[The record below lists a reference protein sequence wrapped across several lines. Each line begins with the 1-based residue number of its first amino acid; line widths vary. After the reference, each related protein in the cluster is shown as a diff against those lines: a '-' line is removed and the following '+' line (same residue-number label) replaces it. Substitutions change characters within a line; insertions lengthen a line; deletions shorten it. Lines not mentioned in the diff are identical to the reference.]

1 MLNGSDLIF
10 ALNLYYLMIATSTLE
25 ISSKAYRQNIKYIR
39 SEIGPDAV
47 ISAVVKGN
55 AYGHGIPQM
64 VEIAEK
70 AGIRHFSTFSSD
82 EALEVFQHSKKKS
95 EIMILGMLYLE
106 ELEELIQKG
115 ISFYVFDFD
124 RLNAAISI
132 SKTTQLPAKIHIEV
146 ETGFHRTGFE
156 WKDREN
162 LATILLENSEAISLE
177 GLCTHYAGAESVS
190 NFVRVKNQIATYHA
204 FKEYFLG
211 QNLSF
216 KKFHTACSA
225 ATLIFPE
232 TIMDMVR
239 IGIAGYGFWP
249 TKETYFAKLQDL
261 PKNNKNPLRRLITW
275 KSTVMSLKEVKMG
288 EFVGYGNSY
297 MALTN
302 IKMAIVPVGYAHGFS
317 RLLSNQGQVL
327 IQGQYCQVVGTVTMN
342 SIAVNIT
349 KVKNV
354 KPGDEVILI
363 GKQGGKEITVASFSE
378 STQQVNYELLT
389 RLPKDIPRKI
399 IP

>member
-1 MLNGSDLIF
+1 MRKKSDLISP
-10 ALNLYYLMIATSTLE
+10 LKLQHTMIATSTLE
-25 ISSKAYRQNIKYIR
+25 ISTKAYKQNIKYIR
-39 SEIGPDAV
+39 SEIGPDPT

-55 AYGHGIPQM
+55 AYGHGISQM

-70 AGIRHFSTFSSD
+70 AGVRHFSAFSSD
-82 EALEVFQHSKKKS
+82 EALEVFQHSKKES
-95 EIMILGMLYLE
+95 QIMILGMLYLE
-106 ELEELIQKG
+106 ELEELIRKG
-115 ISFYVFDFD
+115 ISFYVFDFE
-124 RLNAAISI
+124 RLEAAIAV
-132 SKTTQLPAKIHIEV
+132 SKAIQIPAKIHIEV
-146 ETGFHRTGFE
+146 ETGFHRTGFD
-156 WKDREN
+156 WKYREKLADN
-162 LATILLENSEAISLE
+162 LFENSGSISLE

-190 NFVRVKNQIATYHA
+190 NFVRVKKQIATYHE
-204 FKEYFLG
+204 FKDYFSSKGLI
-211 QNLSF
+211 F

-261 PKNNKNPLRRLITW
+261 PKNNKNPLKRLITW
-275 KSTVMSLKEVKMG
+275 KSTVMSLKDVKMG

-297 MALTN
+297 MALTD
-302 IKMAIVPVGYAHGFS
+302 IKMAIVPVGYGHGFS

-327 IQGQYCQVVGTVTMN
+327 IQGQFCQVVGTVTMN
-342 SIAVNIT
+342 AIAVNIT

-354 KPGDEVILI
+354 NPGDEVILI

>member
-1 MLNGSDLIF
+1 MLKLKIT
-10 ALNLYYLMIATSTLE
+10 MIATSSLE
-25 ISSKAYRQNIKYIR
+25 ISAKAYRQNIKYIR
-39 SEIGPDAV
+39 SEIGPDPV

-55 AYGHGIPQM
+55 AYGHGIAQM

-95 EIMILGMLYLE
+95 DIMILGMLYLE

-124 RLNAAISI
+124 RLKAAIAI
-132 SKTTQLPAKIHIEV
+132 SKTTQIRAKIHIEV

-162 LATILLENSEAISLE
+162 LATILLENSEAISME

-190 NFVRVKNQIATYHA
+190 NFVRVKNQIASYHE
-204 FKEYFLG
+204 FKNYFLEQG
-211 QNLSF
+211 LTF

-249 TKETYFAKLQDL
+249 TKETYFAKLHDL

-288 EFVGYGNSY
+288 EFVGYGNSF
-297 MALTN
+297 MALEN
-302 IKMAIVPVGYAHGFS
+302 MKMAIVPVGYGHGFS

-327 IQGQYCQVVGTVTMN
+327 IQGQFCQVVGTVTMN
-342 SIAVNIT
+342 AIAVNIS

-354 KPGDEVILI
+354 KIGDEVILI
-363 GKQGGKEITVASFSE
+363 GKQRGKEITVASFSE

>member
-1 MLNGSDLIF
+1 
-10 ALNLYYLMIATSTLE
+10 MIATSTLE
-25 ISSKAYRQNIKYIR
+25 ISAKAYRQNIRYIR
-39 SEIGPDAV
+39 SEIGTKPT

-82 EALEVFQHSKKKS
+82 EAWEVWEKSKKES
-95 EIMILGMLYLE
+95 EIMILGMLHLE
-106 ELEELIQKG
+106 ELEELIKKG
-115 ISFYVFDFD
+115 ISFYVFDFG
-124 RLNAAISI
+124 RLEKAINI
-132 SKTTQLPAKIHIEV
+132 SKAIDIPAKVHIEV
-146 ETGFHRTGFE
+146 ETGFHRTGFD
-156 WKDREN
+156 WNQREK
-162 LATILLENSEAISLE
+162 LAEILLENKDNISIE

-190 NFVRVKNQIATYHA
+190 NFVRVKNQIARYHEFKDFFNDQNIEFKTY
-204 FKEYFLG
+204 
-211 QNLSF
+211 
-216 KKFHTACSA
+216 HTACSA

-249 TKETYFAKLQDL
+249 TKETFFAKLNSL
-261 PKNNKNPLRRLITW
+261 PKGNKNPLRRLITW
-275 KSTVMSLKEVKMG
+275 KSCVMSLKTVKTG

-297 MALTN
+297 MALEN
-302 IKMAIVPVGYAHGFS
+302 IRLAIVPVGYGHGYS
-317 RLLSNQGQVL
+317 RLLSNQGMVL
-327 IQGQYCQVVGTVTMN
+327 IKGQYCQVVGTVTMN
-342 SIAVNIT
+342 AIAVNVGKIKEL
-349 KVKNV
+349 KV
-354 KPGDEVILI
+354 GDEVVLI

-378 STQQVNYELLT
+378 STQMVNYEMLT

>member
-1 MLNGSDLIF
+1 
-10 ALNLYYLMIATSTLE
+10 MIATSTLE
-25 ISSKAYRQNIKYIR
+25 ISSKAYRQNIRYIR
-39 SEIGPDAV
+39 KEIGPHPV

-55 AYGHGIPQM
+55 AYGHGIAQM

-82 EALEVFQHSKKKS
+82 EAWEVYNYSKRGS

-106 ELEELIQKG
+106 ELEEIIRKG
-115 ISFYVFDFD
+115 IQFYVFDFQ
-124 RLNAAISI
+124 RLDAAIEI
-132 SKTTQLPAKIHIEV
+132 SKKIGIPARVHIEI

-156 WKDREN
+156 WDAREE
-162 LATILLENSEAISLE
+162 LASKLLENQEFLSVE

-190 NFVRVKNQIATYHA
+190 NFVRVKKQITKYHD
-204 FKEYFLG
+204 FKSYFLERSLLF
-211 QNLSF
+211 N
-216 KKFHTACSA
+216 KYHTACSA

-249 TKETYFAKLQDL
+249 TKETFFAKLNDL
-261 PKNNKNPLRRLITW
+261 PKGNKNPLKRLITW
-275 KSTVMSLKEVKMG
+275 KSTVMSIKKVKMG

-297 MALTN
+297 MALEN
-302 IKMAIVPVGYAHGFS
+302 ISMAIVPVGYGHGYS
-317 RLLSNQGQVL
+317 RLLSNQGTVL

-342 SIAVNIT
+342 TIAVDIS

-354 KPGDEVILI
+354 KIDDEVILI
-363 GKQGGKEITVASFSE
+363 GKQKGKEITVASFSE

-389 RLPKDIPRKI
+389 RLPKDIPRRI

>member
-1 MLNGSDLIF
+1 
-10 ALNLYYLMIATSTLE
+10 MIATSSLE

-39 SEIGPDAV
+39 SEIGPDPV

-82 EALEVFQHSKKKS
+82 EALEVFQHSKKGS

-106 ELEELIQKG
+106 ELEELIRNG
-115 ISFYVFDFD
+115 ISFYVFDFE
-124 RLNAAISI
+124 RLEAAIAI
-132 SKTTQLPAKIHIEV
+132 SKAIGAPAKVHIEV
-146 ETGFHRTGFE
+146 ETGFHRTGFDR
-156 WKDREN
+156 KDREN

-190 NFVRVKNQIATYHA
+190 NFVRVKNQIATYHE
-204 FKEYFLG
+204 FKDYFLEQG
-211 QNLSF
+211 LTF

-249 TKETYFAKLQDL
+249 TKETYFAKLHDL

-288 EFVGYGNSY
+288 EFVGYGNSF
-297 MALTN
+297 MALEN
-302 IKMAIVPVGYAHGFS
+302 MKMAIVPVGYGHGFS

-327 IQGQYCQVVGTVTMN
+327 IQGQFCQVVGTVTMN
-342 SIAVNIT
+342 AIAVNIS

-354 KPGDEVILI
+354 KIGDEVILI
-363 GKQGGKEITVASFSE
+363 GKQRGKEITVASFSE

>member
-1 MLNGSDLIF
+1 
-10 ALNLYYLMIATSTLE
+10 MIATSSLE
-25 ISSKAYRQNIKYIR
+25 ISSKAYRQNINFLR
-39 SEIGPDAV
+39 SEIGPKPV

-55 AYGHGIPQM
+55 AYGHGIAQM
-64 VEIAEK
+64 VQIAEK

-82 EALEVFQHSKKKS
+82 EALEVFNHSKNSS

-106 ELEELIQKG
+106 ELEELIRKG
-115 ISFYVFDFD
+115 ISFYVFDFI
-124 RLNAAISI
+124 RLEAAITI
-132 SKTTQLPAKIHIEV
+132 ARKIKIPAKIHIEV

-156 WKDREN
+156 WQDRER
-162 LATILLENSEAISLE
+162 LASKLLESQEEISLE

-190 NFVRVKNQIATYHA
+190 NFVRVKKQIASYHE
-204 FKEYFLG
+204 FKAYFQG
-211 QNLSF
+211 KGISF

-249 TKETYFAKLQDL
+249 TKETYFAKLPDL
-261 PKNNKNPLRRLITW
+261 PATNKNPLKRLITW
-275 KSTVMSLKEVKMG
+275 KSTVMSIKAVKMA
-288 EFVGYGNSY
+288 EFIGYGNSY
-297 MALTN
+297 MAMEDMQ
-302 IKMAIVPVGYAHGFS
+302 MAIVPVGYGHGFS

-327 IQGQYCQVVGTVTMN
+327 IQGQFCQVVGTVTMN
-342 SIAVNIT
+342 SIAVKIP
-349 KVKNV
+349 KGKSVQL
-354 KPGDEVILI
+354 GDEVILI
-363 GKQGGKEITVASFSE
+363 GKQKGKEISVASFSE

-399 IP
+399 VP

>member
-1 MLNGSDLIF
+1 
-10 ALNLYYLMIATSTLE
+10 MIATSSLE
-25 ISSKAYRQNIKYIR
+25 ISAKAYRQNIKYIR
-39 SEIGPDAV
+39 SEIGQDPV

-70 AGIRHFSTFSSD
+70 AGVRHFSTFSSD
-82 EALEVFQHSKKKS
+82 EALEVFQHSKKGS
-95 EIMILGMLYLE
+95 AIMILGMLYLE
-106 ELEELIQKG
+106 ELEELIRKG

-124 RLNAAISI
+124 RLEAAIAI
-132 SKTTQLPAKIHIEV
+132 SQAIGIPAKVHIEV
-146 ETGFHRTGFE
+146 ETGFHRTGFD
-156 WKDREN
+156 WKDRVILASQLKQN
-162 LATILLENSEAISLE
+162 LNSISLE

-190 NFVRVKNQIATYHA
+190 NYVRVKKQIASYHE
-204 FKEYFLG
+204 FKDYFLG
-211 QNLSF
+211 QGLAF

-261 PKNNKNPLRRLITW
+261 PKGNKNPLRRLITW
-275 KSTVMSLKEVKMG
+275 KSSVMSLKEVKMG

-297 MALTN
+297 MALEN
-302 IKMAIVPVGYAHGFS
+302 MKMAIVPVGYGHGFS

-327 IQGQYCQVVGTVTMN
+327 IQGQFCQVVGTVTMN
-342 SIAVNIT
+342 AIAVNIS

-354 KPGDEVILI
+354 RPRDEVILI